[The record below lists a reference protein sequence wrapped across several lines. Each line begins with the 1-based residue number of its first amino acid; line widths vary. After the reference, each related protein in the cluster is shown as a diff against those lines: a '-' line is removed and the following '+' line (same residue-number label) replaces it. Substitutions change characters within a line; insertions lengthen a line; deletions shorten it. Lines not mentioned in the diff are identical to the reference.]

1 MSSMD
6 IPRLQSRLRRTLEA
20 KGICDP
26 RVLDAI
32 ECTRRDLFVPEELR
46 RHAYRDEALPIEA
59 GQTISQPFIV
69 AMMSQAAELTG
80 VETVLEIGTGS
91 GYQTAIL
98 SQLCRHVVTIER
110 HAELADPARERLTE
124 LGYDNILYHTG
135 DGTHGCPEYA
145 PYDAVLVT
153 AAAPDVPA
161 PLFRQLRDGGRLIV
175 PVGDEES
182 QELQRILKRSPQP
195 LVTKLCD
202 CRFVK
207 LIGDAGWEEL

>member
-1 MSSMD
+1 MN
-6 IPRLQSRLRRTLEA
+6 IEQAQLKLRRSLES
-20 KGICDP
+20 KGVTDV

-32 ECTRRDLFVPEELR
+32 QATRRDLFVPDAHR
-46 RHAYRDEALPIEA
+46 RYAYRDEALPIDA

-69 AMMSQAAELTG
+69 AIMSQAADLTG

-110 HAELADPARERLTE
+110 HADLADPAQTLLDE
-124 LGYDNILYHTG
+124 LGYDNIRYRTG
-135 DGTHGCPEYA
+135 DGTLGCSEFA

-175 PVGDEES
+175 PVGDEKS
-182 QELQRILKRSPQP
+182 QQLQRIVKRSPTP

-207 LIGDAGWEEL
+207 LIGDAGWPEE

>member
-1 MSSMD
+1 MN
-6 IPRLQSRLRRTLEA
+6 IEQAQLKLRRSLES
-20 KGICDP
+20 KGVTDV

-32 ECTRRDLFVPEELR
+32 QATRRDLFVPEEYR
-46 RHAYRDEALPIEA
+46 RHAYRDEALPIDA

-69 AMMSQAAELTG
+69 AIMSQAADLTG

-98 SQLCRHVVTIER
+98 AQLCRHVVTIER
-110 HAELADPARERLTE
+110 HADLADPAKELLDE
-124 LGYDNILYHTG
+124 LGYDNIRYRTG
-135 DGTHGCPEYA
+135 DGTLGCPDFA

-175 PVGDEES
+175 PVGDEKS
-182 QELQRILKRSPQP
+182 QQLQRIIKRSPTP

-207 LIGDAGWEEL
+207 LIGNAGWPEE